1 MKASTKPKRDTS
13 NHTPRR
19 TFRIPDELYRKA
31 QAEAEERGED
41 LTKAVIAFMKRY
53 TR

>member
-13 NHTPRR
+13 QHTPRR
-19 TFRIPDELYRKA
+19 TFRIPDELYTKV
-31 QAEAEERGED
+31 QARAAEKGETATD
-41 LTKAVIAFMKRY
+41 AVIAFMKRY